1 MANIILP
8 FFAFLLGS
16 AVGSFLNVCIYRLP
30 RDESLVLPCSHCPTC
45 SHPIQFY
52 DNIPIISYLLLRG
65 RCRSC
70 GMRISLQYPLVEALT
85 ASLSLVLFLHYSLLE
100 YAIYFVFASSLIVVA
115 FIDLE
120 HQIIPCVISIP
131 GIVAGFLASFVLP
144 RVTYMDSLLGI
155 LLGGGILY
163 AVRQGYY
170 LIKKTEG
177 MGLGDVELLAMIGAF
192 LGSKSVPVTIFT
204 SAVLGSLVGLTII
217 GLKKKDLKYAIPYG
231 PFIVIGAFIYLF
243 WGDGLVLW
251 YHNLLSGK

>member
-1 MANIILP
+1 
-8 FFAFLLGS
+8 
-16 AVGSFLNVCIYRLP
+16 
-30 RDESLVLPCSHCPTC
+30 
-45 SHPIQFY
+45 
-52 DNIPIISYLLLRG
+52 
-65 RCRSC
+65 
-70 GMRISLQYPLVEALT
+70 
-85 ASLSLVLFLHYSLLE
+85 
-100 YAIYFVFASSLIVVA
+100 
-115 FIDLE
+115 
-120 HQIIPCVISIP
+120 
-131 GIVAGFLASFVLP
+131 VAGFLASFALP
-144 RVTYMDSLLGI
+144 RVTYLDSLFGI

-177 MGLGDVELLAMIGAF
+177 MGLGDVQLLAMIGAF

-251 YHNLLSGK
+251 YQTLLSGR